1 MNPDNN
7 AGWSGQVVGGGVG
20 GGQNRK
26 KKKLSRL
33 YLSEI

>member
-7 AGWSGQVVGGGVG
+7 AGWSGQVVGGGG

-26 KKKLSRL
+26 KKKNCPD
-33 YLSEI
+33 YT

>member
-7 AGWSGQVVGGGVG
+7 AGWSGQVGGGG

-26 KKKLSRL
+26 KKQLSRL

>member
-7 AGWSGQVVGGGVG
+7 AGWSGQVGGGAG
-20 GGQNRK
+20 DKIEK
-26 KKKLSRL
+26 KKQLSRL